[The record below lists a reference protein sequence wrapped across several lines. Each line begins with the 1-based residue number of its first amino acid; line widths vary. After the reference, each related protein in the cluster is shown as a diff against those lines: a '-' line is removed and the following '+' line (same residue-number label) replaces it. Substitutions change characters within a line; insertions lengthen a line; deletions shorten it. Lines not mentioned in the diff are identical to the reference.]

1 MTEPALYRR
10 ASRSCVIAKSLTTVQ
25 AAFRFCEKV
34 SSMSFS
40 ASWSSLFTSSCSL
53 SRRSFCSGLWAVD
66 GRCTRQLDYPVRLN
80 NLHWRAWDVMGWG
93 NMSDWYV
100 NSEGR
105 EDGPFDLPAVVAY
118 LRAIEPA
125 QVYVWRA
132 GLDEWKLIQ
141 DVPELACCTR
151 SQPSKRETVSTAP
164 ESKIEPRQFDHG
176 LFAKKYKFSWAKI
189 GAGIG
194 LVACFADL
202 VFEWSGRTFEAWDTA
217 SGPAYNFG
225 YIASCVGLPAFIGF
239 ILGTIRDALGPTPTG
254 QWHSQ

>member
-1 MTEPALYRR
+1 
-10 ASRSCVIAKSLTTVQ
+10 
-25 AAFRFCEKV
+25 
-34 SSMSFS
+34 
-40 ASWSSLFTSSCSL
+40 
-53 SRRSFCSGLWAVD
+53 
-66 GRCTRQLDYPVRLN
+66 
-80 NLHWRAWDVMGWG
+80 
-93 NMSDWYV
+93 
-100 NSEGR
+100 
-105 EDGPFDLPAVVAY
+105 VVAY

-151 SQPSKRETVSTAP
+151 SQPSKRETVSIAP

-176 LFAKKYKFSWAKI
+176 LFPKMYKFSWAKI
-189 GAGIG
+189 GAVIG

-202 VFEWSGRTFEAWDTA
+202 VFERSGRTFEAWDTA

-239 ILGTIRDALGPTPTG
+239 ILGTMPSGPTPTR